1 MSRTL
6 ALAVGLAVLAGVA
19 AAPGLKEKED
29 KADLKKLQGEW
40 TVESWVQHGQ
50 PVSMTGSTWTY
61 DGEKYTLVMPSN
73 TEDGTIILDPS
84 KKPAV
89 MDLKITGGNCQGK
102 DQPGIY
108 KFEDDTLVLCFA
120 WPGTPD
126 RPTEFTST
134 AENQRVLVTLKRKK

>member
-1 MSRTL
+1 MNRSL
-6 ALAVGLAVLAGVA
+6 CLAVGLAVLAGA
-19 AAPGLKEKED
+19 TAAPGLKEKED

-40 TVESWVQHGQ
+40 KIESWIQHGQ
-50 PVSMTGSTWTY
+50 PVPMTATWVF
-61 DGEKYTLVMPSN
+61 DGEKYTLTMASN
-73 TEDGTIILDPS
+73 TEEGTITIDQK
-84 KKPAV
+84 KKPATL
-89 MDLKITGGNCQGK
+89 DLAITGGNCKGL

-134 AENQRVLVTLKRKK
+134 AENRRVLVTLKRPK